1 MTSLRVLMLGVFFT
15 SLIGCSAIT
24 TVIKKQDLVVDSKL
38 SHSVILEP
46 MMLSDR
52 IVYAQ
57 VRDMSGNGLRKSFQ
71 KALEAELK
79 LEGIKVTKDPKE
91 ANLMLNATIIQAG
104 KTTPEDVHKAL
115 TAGVQ
120 SALAGGAIAGLAGQN
135 FATAAAIGLAA
146 GAVGFVADSF
156 IEDTYYSFVMD
167 IQLRER
173 PLEGDSIANSI
184 DNSTNKST
192 AVSNSKSSSTVQR
205 GSNYNWIV
213 HDSRIVSTANQI
225 NLTLEEA
232 MPLVTTKT
240 VSSLTNMML

>member
-1 MTSLRVLMLGVFFT
+1 MKSLRMLMLGAIFT
-15 SLIGCSAIT
+15 SLMGCSAMS
-24 TVIKKQDLVVDSKL
+24 TVMKKQDLVVDSKL

-52 IVYAQ
+52 VVYAQ

-71 KALEAELK
+71 KALEEELA
-79 LEGIKVTKDPKE
+79 LEGIKVTKDPKA

-104 KTTPEDVHKAL
+104 KTTPEDANKAL
-115 TAGVQ
+115 SAGVQ
-120 SALAGGAIAGLAGQN
+120 SALAGGAIAGLAGKN
-135 FATAAAIGLAA
+135 FVTSAAIGLAA
-146 GAVGFVADSF
+146 GAVGFVADSL

-167 IQLRER
+167 VQLRER
-173 PLEGDSIANSI
+173 PLEGDSISNSV

-192 AVSNSKSSSTVQR
+192 QVSRSQSSSTVER
-205 GSNYNWIV
+205 GKNYNWIV

-225 NLTLEEA
+225 NLELEEA

-240 VSSLTNMML
+240 VLSLTNMML

>member
-1 MTSLRVLMLGVFFT
+1 MKSLRVLMLGVFFT

-24 TVIKKQDLVVDSKL
+24 TVIKKQDLVVDAKL

-57 VRDMSGNGLRKSFQ
+57 VRDMSGNSLRKSFQ
-71 KALEAELK
+71 KALEKELA
-79 LEGIKVTKDPKE
+79 LEGIQVTKDPKA

-104 KTTPEDVHKAL
+104 KTTAEDANQAL
-115 TAGVQ
+115 SAGVQ

-146 GAVGFVADSF
+146 GAVGFVADSL

-167 IQLRER
+167 VQLRER
-173 PLEGDSIANSI
+173 PLEGDSISNAI

-205 GSNYNWIV
+205 GQNYNWIV
-213 HDSRIVSTANQI
+213 HDSRIVSTANQM